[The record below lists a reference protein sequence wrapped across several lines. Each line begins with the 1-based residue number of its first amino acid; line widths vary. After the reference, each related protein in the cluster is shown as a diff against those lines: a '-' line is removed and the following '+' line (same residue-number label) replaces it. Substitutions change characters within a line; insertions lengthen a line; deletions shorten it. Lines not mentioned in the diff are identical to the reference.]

1 MPTLTKVPTS
11 QVSADAT
18 TWDARAEV
26 DIGLI
31 ILRYISE
38 SPPPEGSVVV
48 DSLTDW
54 GERLLA
60 DGRRRLE
67 DLGASPLRS
76 IGGEA

>member
-1 MPTLTKVPTS
+1 MATLTEVPTS
-11 QVSADAT
+11 QESTDAAI
-18 TWDARAEV
+18 WDSRAEV
-26 DIGLI
+26 DIGML
-31 ILRYISE
+31 ILRYVHE

-67 DLGASPLRS
+67 DLGANPLRS
-76 IGGEA
+76 VGGDA